1 MRKATKEILLITGN
15 KDKLSEFQ
23 SILSNSSLSLTSI
36 NIDLPE
42 YQGSPLDI
50 AKMKA
55 KFAFNIVKK
64 PLIVEDASLCFN
76 ALNGLPGPYIKWFL
90 KELKPAGVV
99 KMLAGY
105 EDKSAYAQCIIAYM
119 SEELEDPL
127 CFIGQTPGL
136 ITLPSSPIQGWNQN
150 SSWPFQPEGY
160 SQTYQELP
168 ADVKNKIS
176 HRSRAIHKMIEYF
189 ENLQQAENTQPQA

>member
-15 KDKLSEFQ
+15 KNKLDEFQ
-23 SILSNSSLSLTSI
+23 SILSSSSLSLTSI
-36 NIDLPE
+36 DIDLPE

-64 PLIVEDASLCFN
+64 PLIIEDSSLCFN
-76 ALNGLPGPYIKWFL
+76 AFNGLPGPYIKWFL

-136 ITLPSSPIQGWNQN
+136 IAEPSQILQGWNLN
-150 SSWPFQPEGY
+150 SLWPFKPEGY
-160 SQTYQELP
+160 SLTYQELP
-168 ADVKNKIS
+168 TDVKNKIS
-176 HRSRAIHKMIEYF
+176 HRSKAIHKMTEYF
-189 ENLQQAENTQPQA
+189 ENLQEGENTQSQA